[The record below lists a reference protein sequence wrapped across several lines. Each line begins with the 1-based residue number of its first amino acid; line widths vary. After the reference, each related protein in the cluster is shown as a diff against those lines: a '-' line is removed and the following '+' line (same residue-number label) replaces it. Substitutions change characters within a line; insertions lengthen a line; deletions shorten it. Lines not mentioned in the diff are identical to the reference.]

1 MILGPSGENIYPE
14 EIEQVINHFGG
25 VNESLVMERDGK
37 LIALVKFD
45 DNVLNW
51 NQATEDKFFENLQA
65 KKKAV
70 LDYVNKHVG
79 KSSKV
84 NTVEVV
90 KDNFEKTATQ
100 KIRRFKYTGAHGD
113 EPKTPDTPPTAETKE
128 SSSDSKDK

>member
-14 EIEQVINHFGG
+14 EIEQVINNFGG
-25 VNESLVMERDGK
+25 VNESLVMEREGK
-37 LIALVKFD
+37 LVALVKFD
-45 DNVLNW
+45 DNVLDW
-51 NQATEDKFFENLQA
+51 NQETEDKFFDNLQA

-90 KDNFEKTATQ
+90 KEDAEPQKEDGSKT
-100 KIRRFKYTGAHGD
+100 
-113 EPKTPDTPPTAETKE
+113 E
-128 SSSDSKDK
+128 